1 MSFFFSL
8 HSIHS
13 LFSLSPELMLTQL
26 TTQFRLCTNDYI
38 TTPYP
43 AQGKFLLLE
52 NFLINYVI
60 LEFILWEWTL

>member
-1 MSFFFSL
+1 MSFVSSL

-13 LFSLSPELMLTQL
+13 LFSLSSELMLTQQAN
-26 TTQFRLCTNDYI
+26 QFRLCTNDYI
-38 TTPYP
+38 TTLYP